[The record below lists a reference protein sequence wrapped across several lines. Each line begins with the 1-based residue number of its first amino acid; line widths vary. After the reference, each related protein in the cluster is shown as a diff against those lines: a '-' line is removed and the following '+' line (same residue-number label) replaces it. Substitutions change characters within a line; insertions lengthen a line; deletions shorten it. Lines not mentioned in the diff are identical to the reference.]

1 MEEKPVELGTEGIEL
16 KSQKQDSFSVQKSD
30 VNSWDI
36 FLLAKWILAVSASI
50 YLILGLI
57 RIYFPGVKLADGT
70 YDNEGIKE
78 VWEYSKVFLN
88 SIISLVLGLYFG
100 AKAESQKNR

>member
-1 MEEKPVELGTEGIEL
+1 MEEKPEVLGTEGIEL
-16 KSQKQDSFSVQKSD
+16 KSQNPEGFALKKDE

-36 FLLAKWILAVSASI
+36 FLLAKWILGVSASI

-57 RIYFPGVKLADGT
+57 RIYYPGVLLADGT
-70 YDNEGIKE
+70 YNNEGIKE

-100 AKAESQKNR
+100 AKAESQKKG